1 MEKMK
6 ENYQTSKVEEGN
18 SGEVKLASEEK
29 KSQSVSKELGKERRD
44 DRRSSRPYLKS
55 EILANKRVV
64 KVTKGGRRFS
74 FTVLVLAKDEEKK
87 AVAFAHAGGK
97 EVMVAFR
104 KSLNKA
110 QKKLITYFPT
120 PVRTIPRDEEVK
132 YKSITIKL

>member
-1 MEKMK
+1 MEQMK
-6 ENYQTSKVEEGN
+6 EDFQIPKAEESN
-18 SGEVKLASEEK
+18 AGEIKTASEE
-29 KSQSVSKELGKERRD
+29 KSQSVSEKLGKERRD
-44 DRRSSRPYLKS
+44 DGRSPHSRLKS

-74 FTVLVLAKDEEKK
+74 FTVLVLVKDEEKK

-104 KSLNKA
+104 KSLHKA

-120 PVRTIPRDEEVK
+120 PARTIPRDEEVK